1 MHTYQECGFASFP
14 ENLNL
19 KGFLHFPNLKKKK
32 KRNIITYYR
41 SRNHLLIKSEV
52 GINGHFV
59 CV

>member
-19 KGFLHFPNLKKKK
+19 KGFLHFPNLKKKQPPH
-32 KRNIITYYR
+32 YYR

-52 GINGHFV
+52 RINGHFV